1 MSSRVRSR
9 SRLFRA
15 AQYEV
20 AEGRQGAQQ
29 RAQQR
34 AGRLGR
40 PPCLGVSVAIKYLG
54 YV

>member
-29 RAQQR
+29 RA
-34 AGRLGR
+34 GRLGR